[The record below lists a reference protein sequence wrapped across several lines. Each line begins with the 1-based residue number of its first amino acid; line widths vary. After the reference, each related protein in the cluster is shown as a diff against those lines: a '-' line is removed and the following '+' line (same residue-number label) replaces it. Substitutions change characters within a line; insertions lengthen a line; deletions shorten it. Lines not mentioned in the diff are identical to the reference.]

1 MRRKVLLGLG
11 LPALLL
17 AAFLSTPT
25 LADDKKKADPP
36 GTGPYMTQL
45 RAWFKAADLDSD
57 GYLDKAELAKAFRGA
72 KAKPYDFK
80 KGDDKDK
87 KDADKKD
94 DVKEKGKETSQSKPD
109 YDDYPDYQFL
119 KLVDTDKDEK
129 VSKDEFETWAREYA
143 VELKQQD
150 DQLKKVLAAEQR
162 LAVATS
168 KVEIHQLQKELKAE
182 QAAMNKLNK
191 NEKAYIKALQHAM
204 KKH

>member
-1 MRRKVLLGLG
+1 MRCKALLGLG
-11 LPALLL
+11 LPAFLL
-17 AAFLSTPT
+17 AAFTPA
-25 LADDKKKADPP
+25 LADNTKKADPP

-57 GYLDKAELAKAFRGA
+57 GYLDKAELAKAFRGP

-80 KGDDKDK
+80 KDDDKD

-94 DVKEKGKETSQSKPD
+94 SVKDKGKDASQSKPD

-143 VELKQQD
+143 VELKQLD
-150 DQLKKVLAAEQR
+150 DQAKKILAAEQR
-162 LAVATS
+162 LAAATT
-168 KVEIHQLQKELKAE
+168 KAEIHQLQKELKAE
-182 QAAMNKLNK
+182 QAAMSKLNK
-191 NEKAYIKALQHAM
+191 NEKAYAKALQNAM

>member
-1 MRRKVLLGLG
+1 MRSKALLGLG
-11 LPALLL
+11 LPAILL
-17 AAFLSTPT
+17 AVSLTTPAS
-25 LADDKKKADPP
+25 ADDLAKKPDPA

-57 GYLDKAELAKAFRGA
+57 GYLDKAELAKVFRGA
-72 KAKPYDFK
+72 KAKPFDFK
-80 KGDDKDK
+80 KDDDKDK
-87 KDADKKD
+87 NDDAKD
-94 DVKEKGKETSQSKPD
+94 KGKDTSQSKPD

-119 KLVDTDKDEK
+119 KLLDTDKDEK

-150 DQLKKVLAAEQR
+150 DQAKKVLAAEQR
-162 LAVATS
+162 LAAATT
-168 KVEIHQLQKELKAE
+168 KAEIHQLQKELKAE

-191 NEKAYIKALQHAM
+191 NEKAYLKALQHAM

>member
-1 MRRKVLLGLG
+1 MRCNALWVLG
-11 LPALLL
+11 LPAFLL

-80 KGDDKDK
+80 KDDDKDK

-94 DVKEKGKETSQSKPD
+94 DAKDKGKDTSQSKHD
-109 YDDYPDYQFL
+109 YDDDTDYQ
-119 KLVDTDKDEK
+119 
-129 VSKDEFETWAREYA
+129 
-143 VELKQQD
+143 
-150 DQLKKVLAAEQR
+150 
-162 LAVATS
+162 
-168 KVEIHQLQKELKAE
+168 
-182 QAAMNKLNK
+182 
-191 NEKAYIKALQHAM
+191 
-204 KKH
+204 